1 MMAQFSPLSRRIVA
15 IGIAVLALLGLIN
28 LVIVPLYGLT
38 AGSLSDLEDARF
50 QRARLEAIA
59 ARPPLPR
66 SEPVPASLYV
76 AAPDRQRASDA
87 LIAAIGGT
95 AAGYEIQLDSVT
107 PTDAD
112 PARPEAIGVRFTAR
126 GEQDKILA
134 WINDLESGSPA
145 AYFTDWSL
153 GPGTDGAAMSA
164 PAATAVPPAAS
175 EEGAPTPPPPP
186 PAASPSGQIRLLF
199 TGTATAI
206 WKRPS

>member
-38 AGSLSDLEDARF
+38 TGSLSDLEDARF

-95 AAGYEIQLDSVT
+95 AAGYEVQLDSVT
-107 PTDAD
+107 PIDAD
-112 PARPEAIGVRFTAR
+112 PGRPETVGVRFTAR

-134 WINDLESGSPA
+134 WINDLERGSPA
-145 AYFTDWSL
+145 AYFADWSL
-153 GPGTDGAAMSA
+153 GPGSDGAAASVS
-164 PAATAVPPAAS
+164 PAIPAAAS
-175 EEGAPTPPPPP
+175 EEGAPAATPP
-186 PAASPSGQIRLLF
+186 PAAAPSGQIQLMF
-199 TGTATAI
+199 TATATAI